1 MDKLCGLHMVID
13 SAEDYQRLIAEWLN
27 WRAVSRELGVGR
39 AQAHRIMA
47 SFAPADLAEVIV
59 HLDGYDSRPCRFVR
73 RVSLEN
79 LMRRRRGN
87 PRWKDTVFQQ
97 EMANRRW
104 HRHIEPETP
113 LERGYIAEDEV
124 HLIHI

>member
-13 SAEDYQRLIAEWLN
+13 SAEDYQRLMADWLN

-47 SFAPADLAEVIV
+47 AFAPEDLAEVIV
-59 HLDGYDSRPCRFVR
+59 HLDGYDARPCRFVR
-73 RVSLEN
+73 RVSLES

-87 PRWKDTVFQQ
+87 PRWKDTAFQQ

-104 HRHIEPETP
+104 HRRIEAETP